1 MSETDGIA
9 RASHDR
15 GGSAS
20 RRRLPG
26 VLLALFGTLL
36 LTAGCGLGGFKGVH
50 SLPLPG
56 GADVGERPY
65 TIKARFD
72 DVTDLVPNAGVRV
85 NDVPVGRVSNVELTD
100 ESWQAE
106 VTMVVN
112 DEVELPRDALAKI
125 EQSSLLG
132 EKYVELYK
140 PPESE
145 AARKQLG
152 EGDLIPLERTG
163 RGPEVEEVLGALS
176 MLLNGG
182 AIGKVQNIAEEL
194 NKALDGREGEVRDLL
209 SRTDRLVSELD
220 GSKDEIT
227 AALDSVNRLSATLR
241 EQRGNID
248 TALNDL
254 EPGLKVLNDQRDQL
268 VTMLESLDE
277 LSGVATDVI
286 DSTRQ
291 DILHNLRNL
300 QPVLRNLAAAGS
312 DLPKSLE
319 ILFTYPF
326 TDAAVEGIKGDYTN
340 LHIDVDLNLS
350 RVTENLGR
358 SRQPLVDLPNESES
372 SQLPDLPL
380 PLSGGNRPDP
390 VEPDGSG
397 DSSGGGTTKQPERDP
412 SSDDG
417 SSDGGGFFG
426 FLFGGD

>member
-1 MSETDGIA
+1 MSGTDGIA
-9 RASHDR
+9 RTGRDR
-15 GGSAS
+15 GGPAA
-20 RRRLPG
+20 RRRIPG

-36 LTAGCGLGGFKGVH
+36 LTAGCGLGDFKGVH

-56 GADVGERPY
+56 GADVGDRPY

-132 EKYVELYK
+132 EKYVELYE

-145 AARKQLG
+145 AARKRLG

-227 AALDSVNRLSATLR
+227 AALDSVNELSATLR
-241 EQRGNID
+241 EQRENID

-254 EPGLKVLNDQRDQL
+254 EPGLRVLNDQRDQL

-277 LSGVATDVI
+277 LSGVATDVVN
-286 DSTRQ
+286 STRQ

-326 TDAAVEGIKGDYTN
+326 TDSAVEGIKGDYTN

-350 RVTENLGR
+350 RVAENLGR
-358 SRQPLVDLPNESES
+358 SRQPLLDLPNESES

-380 PLSGGNRPDP
+380 PLSGGTPPTP

-397 DSSGGGTTKQPERDP
+397 ERSGGGATKQPDGGP

-417 SSDGGGFFG
+417 GLFG
-426 FLFGGD
+426 SLFGGD

>member
-1 MSETDGIA
+1 MSGTDGIA
-9 RASHDR
+9 RASHER
-15 GGSAS
+15 GRTSA

-50 SLPLPG
+50 GLPLPG
-56 GADVGERPY
+56 GADVGEQPY
-65 TIKARFD
+65 TVKARFD

-112 DEVELPRDALAKI
+112 DEVDLPRNALAKI

-145 AARKQLG
+145 ASAERLG
-152 EGDLIPLERTG
+152 GGDLIPLERTG

-209 SRTDRLVSELD
+209 SRMDHLVSELD

-227 AALDSVNRLSATLR
+227 SALDSVNELSAELR
-241 EQRGNID
+241 RQRANID
-248 TALNDL
+248 TALSDL
-254 EPGLKVLNDQRDQL
+254 EPGLRVLNDQREQL

-277 LSGVATDVI
+277 LSGVATEVVN
-286 DSTRQ
+286 STRK
-291 DILHNLRNL
+291 DVLHNLRNL

-326 TDAAVEGIKGDYTN
+326 TDGAVEGIKGDYTN
-340 LHIDVDLNLS
+340 LHIDADLNLS

-358 SRQPLVDLPNESES
+358 SRQPLLDLPNESES

-380 PLSGGNRPDP
+380 PLSGGDPPDP
-390 VEPDGSG
+390 VAPEGSG
-397 DSSGGGTTKQPERDP
+397 SGSGGGANDRPEEGSSSEDG

-417 SSDGGGFFG
+417 GPLG